1 MVFSYLKFVF
11 FVNNKLG
18 HFKQLTSAIEIIK
31 MVCNEKIDE
40 ANKKFVKTQSNQN
53 KSDSKTANIRLK
65 FINYLLT
72 INQIIL
78 DNL

>member
-18 HFKQLTSAIEIIK
+18 HSKQLTSAIKIIK
-31 MVCNEKIDE
+31 MVCNKKIDE

-53 KSDSKTANIRLK
+53 KNDNKTANIRLK
-65 FINYLLT
+65 FVNDLLT
-72 INQIIL
+72 INQVIL
-78 DNL
+78 GNL